1 MSTSKQS
8 EEDQELRHK
17 GPPTR
22 ILLVGPTT
30 TALATMQKLLVAG
43 IQKSTGIRVL
53 SLRQLR
59 MDGSRL
65 LALDGQEEV
74 EIGHRRASRA
84 TLYSCLEK
92 HSKEIRR
99 MFRRQRIP
107 ITSVLTIGEV
117 EPWVT
122 AHPPLDSV
130 AQSGHTRL
138 T

>member
-1 MSTSKQS
+1 MSTPRQTDDTS
-8 EEDQELRHK
+8 EMRHQ

-22 ILLVGPTT
+22 ILLIGPTSAAIAT
-30 TALATMQKLLVAG
+30 TQKLLVAG
-43 IQKSTGIRVL
+43 IQKVTGIRVL

-59 MDGSRL
+59 MDGGRL

-92 HSKEIRR
+92 HSKGIRR

-107 ITSVLTIGEV
+107 LTSVITIGEI
-117 EPWVT
+117 EPGVT

-130 AQSGHTRL
+130 AQSDHTRL